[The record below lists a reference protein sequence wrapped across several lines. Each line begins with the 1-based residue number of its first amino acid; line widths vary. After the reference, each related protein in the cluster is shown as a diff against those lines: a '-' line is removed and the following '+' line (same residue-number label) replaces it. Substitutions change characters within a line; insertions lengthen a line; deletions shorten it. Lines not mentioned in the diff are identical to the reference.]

1 MTEQFSENGDPRRP
15 ERRQTKQHPNYV
27 VGLRCVVRNALNV
40 DDIID
45 NVIDTLNKNCY
56 RCLKC
61 LAVTLYGLEPN
72 RPATRF
78 VARNR
83 PISKYIH
90 KKYAY

>member
-1 MTEQFSENGDPRRP
+1 MKTATRDGQNGDKLI
-15 ERRQTKQHPNYV
+15 KQHPNYV

-72 RPATRF
+72 RPATHS
-78 VARNR
+78 VARNVVALW
-83 PISKYIH
+83 PL
-90 KKYAY
+90 